1 MLKYKD
7 FLSTYVKNNNSI
19 YPVINGTKYSE
30 KKLEFIY
37 NYLLSEKNI
46 NNKEKE
52 CSDFIKKA
60 IEHNKNIKN
69 KKLDAKQ
76 QNKRLLLERKK
87 IGRSNRLRNININR
101 KPH

>member
-19 YPVINGTKYSE
+19 YPVLNGTKYGV

-37 NYLLSEKNI
+37 NYSLSEKNI

-52 CSDFIKKA
+52 WPDYIKKA
-60 IEHNKNIKN
+60 IEHNKNIK
-69 KKLDAKQ
+69 
-76 QNKRLLLERKK
+76 
-87 IGRSNRLRNININR
+87 
-101 KPH
+101 